1 MVVCKVPNVQ
11 ISYSRVVEEEE
22 DDDDGYDG
30 YDDDGEEV
38 GELKIER
45 RVE

>member
-11 ISYSRVVEEEE
+11 ISYSRVVEE
-22 DDDDGYDG
+22 DDDNGYDG

-38 GELKIER
+38 GELES
-45 RVE
+45 